1 MVKFGKNGDVYTH
14 ASTHTPHRGTDIHAD
29 TRVRSQASIT
39 PRLVNPLGEKTLI
52 KLAGI
57 TETAAHMQEA
67 CSGSRPSYT
76 RRCLAGA
83 HART

>member
-1 MVKFGKNGDVYTH
+1 MMK
-14 ASTHTPHRGTDIHAD
+14 
-29 TRVRSQASIT
+29 ASIT

-67 CSGSRPSYT
+67 CSIDKRLSMPAVGVG
-76 RRCLAGA
+76 RRIRVGA
-83 HART
+83 ST